1 MDSDEEYEYQ
11 RSSLKVEVLMNLIYL
26 GLFNDVD
33 KERVMENFSPF
44 PSGLSNKGGCHTNT

>member
-1 MDSDEEYEYQ
+1 MNSDEEYQ

-33 KERVMENFSPF
+33 KERVMEKVY
-44 PSGLSNKGGCHTNT
+44 SNTKIQIHKHFIY